1 MSDILECLPIREEV
15 LFHKCSQAI
24 CLGAI
29 FTDRCSMPF
38 MRSSCMVTRY
48 SSRCIRPWI
57 LGSSP
62 PLRLMHLQEDPP
74 RGMSMILKLVPT
86 RKSGGL
92 GHKTILLHGKI
103 ADPGSEIQSTA
114 ISQADWTHG
123 AASLVSGSFGEQC
136 IYQFVLVGSDLPTS
150 CRDVIPVHAFKR
162 FIQACR

>member
-1 MSDILECLPIREEV
+1 
-15 LFHKCSQAI
+15 
-24 CLGAI
+24 
-29 FTDRCSMPF
+29 
-38 MRSSCMVTRY
+38 
-48 SSRCIRPWI
+48 
-57 LGSSP
+57 
-62 PLRLMHLQEDPP
+62 
-74 RGMSMILKLVPT
+74 MILKLVPT

-150 CRDVIPVHAFKR
+150 CRDVIPVHAS
-162 FIQACR
+162 